1 MPPNHIF
8 MFRIIPI
15 TFLSFFFATIVFA
28 QTPFQEQK
36 RDYIWLTGY
45 SSNGN
50 PNSIV
55 GGTLMDFN
63 QQPASFEYQY
73 RELNFDITNASI
85 CDEQGNLLVYTNGQ
99 EVVNREHEIMEN
111 GDSLVVTIFNIPW
124 EGDGLPLY
132 QGALFLPQP
141 GNEQLINL
149 FHEEREWAAPDDTT
163 SHLSTRIF
171 NLYLTLIDME
181 ENGGLGKVVE
191 KRNSIVIDTLGF
203 GKITSVR
210 HANGRDWWILVP
222 EFQSNRF
229 YRFLLSPEGLQ
240 EYPIVDIGSTIVSG
254 LGQSVFSP
262 DGNWY
267 ARVIS
272 KRIED
277 GQFLDIF
284 RFDRC
289 AGEFYDP
296 IQVTYNDTANA
307 TGVAISPNSR
317 YLYVPSFKYVYQLDL
332 WADDIAASKE
342 LIAVWDGFSSPVP
355 LGSTTFF
362 LAQLAP
368 NGKIYIN
375 ANNTTDYLHVIH
387 NPNAAHPECNLEQHG
402 QQLPTL
408 NKFSIPNNPYW
419 RLGPLDGSPCDTLGV
434 DNHPKADF
442 RYLTEDL
449 SLDFYDYSL
458 FDPQEWFWTF
468 GDGQSSME
476 QNPQHTYTQSG
487 IYEVCLTV
495 SNDNA
500 SDTYCEE
507 INLLIDEV
515 TTLQPGN
522 YLNLFPNPARD
533 WIYLQL
539 QLPQDGT
546 FQWQLYDAL
555 GYQVRQS
562 ALTAGQLQQI
572 MLEDLPSGLYYWTL
586 SQNRQQLQSG
596 KVVVE

>member
-1 MPPNHIF
+1 MS
-8 MFRIIPI
+8 RILPI
-15 TFLSFFFATIVFA
+15 TLISVFFATIVFA

-63 QQPASFEYQY
+63 QQPATFEYQY
-73 RELNFDITNASI
+73 RELDFDITNASL
-85 CDEQGNLLVYTNGQ
+85 CDAEGNLLVYTNGQ
-99 EVVNREHEIMEN
+99 EVVSREHEIMEN

-124 EGDGLPLY
+124 EGEGLNLQ

-141 GNEQLINL
+141 QNEQLIYL
-149 FHEEREWAAPDDTT
+149 FHEEKEWAAPDDT
-163 SHLSTRIF
+163 SSSISTRIF
-171 NLYLTLIDME
+171 QLYLTIIDVE
-181 ENGGLGKVVE
+181 ANNGLGKVTE
-191 KRNSIVIDTLGF
+191 KRIPIVADTMGI

-210 HANGRDWWILVP
+210 HANGRDWWIIIG
-222 EFQSNRF
+222 EFDSSRF
-229 YRFLLSPEGLQ
+229 YRFLLTPEGLMPY
-240 EYPIVDIGSTIVSG
+240 EPLIIGDTSLSG
-254 LGQSVFSP
+254 VGQAVFAP
-262 DGNWY
+262 NGEWY
-267 ARVIS
+267 ARINS
-272 KRIED
+272 RSIPE

-296 IQVTYNDTANA
+296 IQVTYNDTAYA

-332 WADDIAASKE
+332 WADDIGASKE
-342 LIAVWDGFSSPVP
+342 LIAVWDGFLSQFD
-355 LGSTTFF
+355 LATTFF

-368 NGKIYIN
+368 DGKIYIN
-375 ANNTTDYLHVIH
+375 ANNTVEYLHVIH
-387 NPNAAHPECNLEQHG
+387 NPNAAHPEGNLEQHV

-408 NKFSIPNNPYW
+408 NKLSIPNNPYW
-419 RLGPLDGSPCDTLGV
+419 RLGPLDGSPCDTLGI

-468 GDGQSSME
+468 GDGQSSTE

-500 SDTYCEE
+500 SDTHCEE

-539 QLPQDGT
+539 QLPQGGT

-555 GYQVRQS
+555 GHQVR
-562 ALTAGQLQQI
+562 ALELTAGQLQQVL
-572 MLEDLPSGLYYWTL
+572 LEDLPPGLYYWTL